1 MTKQSNKKDYDVGH
15 GKPPKHTQYQKGQSG
30 NPKGR
35 PKGRK
40 SLQSIR
46 DEVLATKVWA
56 TFGGKRRRVTKAHL
70 VVEAAITEAVVEK
83 NFKPLEM
90 LGAFREAPIVEKPE
104 IELEFTLK
112 LEGDPPADPWAD
124 DDFDY
129 SQPQT
134 KPGGGSTAPE

>member
-1 MTKQSNKKDYDVGH
+1 MTKESKKDYKIGYC
-15 GKPPKHTQYQKGQSG
+15 KTPEETRYKKGQSG

-56 TFGGKRRRVTKAHL
+56 TIGGKRRRVTKAHL
-70 VVEAAITEAVVEK
+70 VVEAAVSEAVVEK

-90 LGAFREAPIVEKPE
+90 LGAFREPKIVEEPFDYPPS
-104 IELEFTLK
+104 FTLD
-112 LEGDPPADPWAD
+112 LDSPHPANDWSA

-129 SQPQT
+129 SQPQRKT
-134 KPGGGSTAPE
+134 GGSTAPE